1 MDQNQEKG
9 LNQYAMEYG
18 LYFGLILIIKFVL
31 TSFSQ
36 TSSIL
41 NMLSMALVVAVPIV
55 VYFLVKSYRDKTG
68 TVIFGK
74 LWFFGIAL
82 YFYSALISG
91 IFEYLYYQYINPE
104 YLYTMQES
112 ISTLAKELLSANNTQ
127 SLEDL
132 DALIGENG
140 IMSSIQ
146 IVYNGILG
154 MLMLG
159 SIYSLILALL
169 LRRSQEK

>member
-1 MDQNQEKG
+1 MEQNQVKG

-18 LYFGLILIIKFVL
+18 LYFGLILITKFVL

-36 TSSIL
+36 TYSIL
-41 NMLSMALVVAVPIV
+41 NMLSLLLTFAVPIV

-68 TVIFGK
+68 VVIFGK

-82 YFYSALISG
+82 YFYSALLSG
-91 IFEYLYYQYINPE
+91 IFEYIYYQYINPE
-104 YLYTMQES
+104 YLYVMQES
-112 ISTLAKELLSANNTQ
+112 LSTLAKELLSANNTQ
-127 SLEDL
+127 SVEDL
-132 DALIGENG
+132 DLLIGNNG
-140 IMSSIQ
+140 IMSPIQ

-159 SIYSLILALL
+159 SIYSMILALL
-169 LRRSQEK
+169 LYRKQIK

>member
-1 MDQNQEKG
+1 M
-9 LNQYAMEYG
+9 
-18 LYFGLILIIKFVL
+18 VL
-31 TSFSQ
+31 WNRT
-36 TSSIL
+36 I
-41 NMLSMALVVAVPIV
+41 
-55 VYFLVKSYRDKTG
+55 
-68 TVIFGK
+68 
-74 LWFFGIAL
+74 
-82 YFYSALISG
+82 FYSALISG

-169 LRRSQEK
+169 LRRTQEK